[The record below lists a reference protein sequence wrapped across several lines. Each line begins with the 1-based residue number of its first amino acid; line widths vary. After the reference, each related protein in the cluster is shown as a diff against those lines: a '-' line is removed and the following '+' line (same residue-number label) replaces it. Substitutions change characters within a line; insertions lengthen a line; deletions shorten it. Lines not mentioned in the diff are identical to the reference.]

1 MPICLRQVLDSFS
14 PLKFDFRSL
23 LTIIFCVIG
32 IRIIFDMKIAA
43 RIVRNLISYLNDLYD
58 MFEKI

>member
-1 MPICLRQVLDSFS
+1 MPICLRQALDSFS